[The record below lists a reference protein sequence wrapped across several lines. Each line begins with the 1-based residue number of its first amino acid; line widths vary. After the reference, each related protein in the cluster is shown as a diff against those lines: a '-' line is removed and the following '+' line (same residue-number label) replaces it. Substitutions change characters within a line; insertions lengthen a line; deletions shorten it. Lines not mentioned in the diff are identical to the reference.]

1 MMDIFRNGSLI
12 SGKMDISL
20 CMIKLFKKQLKN
32 KHKIED
38 SWVEETDTDKRGA
51 YRHMKLLD
59 MLQLLTLVAYS
70 WMSTVFKT
78 K

>member
-38 SWVEETDTDKRGA
+38 SWVEETQIREGHIDI
-51 YRHMKLLD
+51 
-59 MLQLLTLVAYS
+59 
-70 WMSTVFKT
+70 
-78 K
+78 